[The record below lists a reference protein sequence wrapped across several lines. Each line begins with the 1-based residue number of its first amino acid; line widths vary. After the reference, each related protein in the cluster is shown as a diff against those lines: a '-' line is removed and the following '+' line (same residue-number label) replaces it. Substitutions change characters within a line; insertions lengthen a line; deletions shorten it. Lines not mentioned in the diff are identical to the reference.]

1 MIGCNTNHA
10 LVYGSP
16 GPPPVAPAIDFAVGF
31 GPTVRACHDAGFTS
45 HIGILKLIQQPPPA
59 APPVAHIPKIL
70 RVVYPS
76 DRNKAAKLG
85 YCLRAITPKDRND
98 PRFSFDLKDNNWF
111 LALAKPTGPHPAEFT
126 CADAIV
132 AYGKTEKYYCC
143 PPLPDTKCASTFT
156 INMFCYARDEPRWKP
171 KGRGGNGGKGGNGGQ
186 GGNGGKGG
194 HGGKGGNGEKG
205 YHGDPNY
212 SRARFFGPHNS
223 NHAWSYIGIHN

>member
-1 MIGCNTNHA
+1 MWFCSFFI
-10 LVYGSP
+10 L
-16 GPPPVAPAIDFAVGF
+16 AI
-31 GPTVRACHDAGFTS
+31 
-45 HIGILKLIQQPPPA
+45 LLLIQTEI
-59 APPVAHIPKIL
+59 AHGDFICNDDS
-70 RVVYPS
+70 S

-143 PPLPDTKCASTFT
+143 PHFLLDTKCASTFT